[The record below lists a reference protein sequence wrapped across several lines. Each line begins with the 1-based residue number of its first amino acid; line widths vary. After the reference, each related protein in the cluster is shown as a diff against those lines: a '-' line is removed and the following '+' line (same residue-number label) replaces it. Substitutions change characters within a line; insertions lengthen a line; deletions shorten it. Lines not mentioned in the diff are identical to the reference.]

1 MASKVNASLRNGSQ
15 NMGSDPDGSYRIM
28 KTGRL
33 PGAVLSNV
41 RCIAMA

>member
-1 MASKVNASLRNGSQ
+1 MASRVNTSLRNGSQ
-15 NMGSDPDGSYRIM
+15 NAGSDADGSYRIM

-33 PGAVLSNV
+33 SGPAVSSV